1 MCLLRCS
8 RREHLNRHI
17 KLHMGIEP
25 ERPYYC
31 LECGKTFTRKEHLM
45 RHRRS
50 HTGETPFACPG
61 ADCNKQ
67 FARKEHLKRH
77 MRVHTG
83 EHPYPC
89 TECGRSFG
97 RRERLLK
104 HLKSH
109 GIGVMHGVR
118 PQYQPQ
124 QPKKI
129 EFKKEPEFNAE
140 FSDEHNMSHGV
151 FGDQANH
158 LLRMIATK
166 GPISPD
172 QLGPGAPAPPAAEPV
187 VTQQV
192 FSNPEVARALSNPEI
207 VRAFSNP
214 DVVKAFAL
222 SPPKK
227 SATSPGGSSISQA
240 TLTTVQAAGPS
251 VTTRGPDI
259 ANSPSV
265 PPELS
270 KLPSGFSIFPVVP
283 SSGGSQ
289 VVTGTTQETLP
300 AGQVCVSNNGNTY
313 YQAAPSY
320 VAASVPHR
328 AELATIPMAAWP
340 GWHMT
345 AQPVNMRS
353 PAKVEP
359 ADSKYWEPTTAYF
372 RAPIPQQPTS

>member
-1 MCLLRCS
+1 M
-8 RREHLNRHI
+8 
-17 KLHMGIEP
+17 
-25 ERPYYC
+25 
-31 LECGKTFTRKEHLM
+31 ECGKTFTRKEHLM

-50 HTGETPFACPG
+50 HTGETPFACP
-61 ADCNKQ
+61 DCSKQ

-109 GIGVMHGVR
+109 GIGTMPATR
-118 PQYQPQ
+118 PQYQ

-129 EFKKEPEFNAE
+129 EFKKEPDVNAE
-140 FSDEHNMSHGV
+140 YSDPQAMSHGV
-151 FGDQANH
+151 FGDQTSQ
-158 LLRMIATK
+158 LLRMIAQK
-166 GPISPD
+166 GPLSPE
-172 QLGPGAPAPPAAEPV
+172 QLGMSTPTPTEQA
-187 VTQQV
+187 V
-192 FSNPEVARALSNPEI
+192 FSNPEVAKALSNPEI

-227 SATSPGGSSISQA
+227 SATSPGGPLGQA
-240 TLTTVQAAGPS
+240 TLTTVTHVSQSNTP
-251 VTTRGPDI
+251 VTRGPDI

-283 SSGGSQ
+283 STGGSQ
-289 VVTGTTQETLP
+289 VVTGTTQETVP
-300 AGQVCVSNNGNTY
+300 GGQVCVSNNGNTY

-328 AELATIPMAAWP
+328 AELTTIPMAWP

-345 AQPVNMRS
+345 AAQPVNMRS

-359 ADSKYWEPTTAYF
+359 ADSKYWEPTAAYF
-372 RAPIPQQPTS
+372 RAPIP